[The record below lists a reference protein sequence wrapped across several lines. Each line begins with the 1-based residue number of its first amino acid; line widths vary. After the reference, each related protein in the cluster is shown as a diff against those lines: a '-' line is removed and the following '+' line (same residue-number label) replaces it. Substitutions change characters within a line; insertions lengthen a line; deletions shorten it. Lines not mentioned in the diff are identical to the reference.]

1 MLVPIDIPPGVYAN
15 GTEYEAAGRWRNAN
29 LVRWYNGHLR
39 PVGGWQRFTASPLT
53 GIPRAVFTWRDNG
66 GTARL
71 SVGTESKLYIHD
83 GSLAY
88 DISPSDLIAGN
99 ANGNYGLGFG
109 AGNYSQSTY
118 GTPRPATGLVM
129 DATVWDLDAFGQNL
143 VALSPADGRILMWTP
158 PATGTKAAPIN
169 SLPAPIANTPTTS
182 TSGGSLTAGTY
193 YYVVTAKNALGET
206 LASNEV
212 SITTTGSTSSNTI
225 TWGAVSGA
233 TSYDVYR
240 GTAAGAEN
248 KQYALGNVTT
258 FTDTGAAAS
267 AVLPPTSNTT
277 SNAPT
282 MNRAVIVTDERFVV
296 AIGAAGDPRRIQW
309 CSQEDYTQW
318 TATATNTAGSLELKT
333 NGIAMNGRKMPGE
346 TLIFTDVDVHSMQ
359 FVGTPFVY
367 GINRI
372 GTNCGLIGRKAHAAT
387 QNFCVWMGNLSFFI
401 YDGVVRPL
409 PCDVQEYVFD
419 NLNRLQASKIVAGVN
434 SEFGEVWWFYPS
446 ANSLENDSYVVW
458 NYKENWWSIGQL
470 VRTAWADREVWPYP
484 IAASADSNLYQ
495 HEQGWTASGQ
505 TRVGTVF
512 AESGPFDF
520 QNGERVLEAKQL
532 IPDTNNGGDASV
544 NFTFKTRYTPTGT
557 ETLAGPYSFTR
568 ADGYVDVRFNGRQA
582 KLRIDAATDGLF
594 QIGTLRI
601 DTGVGGKR

>member
-1 MLVPIDIPPGVYAN
+1 MLAPIDIPPGVYAN
-15 GTEYEAAGRWRNAN
+15 GTEYEAKGRWRNAN

-39 PVGGWQRFTASPLT
+39 PVGGWQRFTNSPLT
-53 GIPRAVFTWRDNG
+53 GIPRAVFTWRDNS

-88 DISPSDLIAGN
+88 DISPSDLMAGN

-109 AGNYSQSTY
+109 AGNWGSSTY
-118 GTPRPATGLVM
+118 GTARPSTGLVT
-129 DATVWDLDAFGQNL
+129 DATVWDLDSFGQNL
-143 VALSPADGRILMWTP
+143 IALSPADGRILMWAP
-158 PATGTKAAPIN
+158 PATGTPAAVIN
-169 SLPAPIANTPTTS
+169 
-182 TSGGSLTAGTY
+182 
-193 YYVVTAKNALGET
+193 
-206 LASNEV
+206 
-212 SITTTGSTSSNTI
+212 
-225 TWGAVSGA
+225 
-233 TSYDVYR
+233 
-240 GTAAGAEN
+240 
-248 KQYALGNVTT
+248 
-258 FTDTGAAAS
+258 AS
-267 AVLPPTSNTT
+267 APTQ
-277 SNAPT
+277 
-282 MNRAVIVTDERFVV
+282 NRAVVVTDERFVV

-359 FVGTPFVY
+359 FIGTPFVY

-419 NLNRLQASKIVAGVN
+419 NINRLQASKIVAGIN

-446 ANSLENDSYVVW
+446 TNSPENDSYVVW

-484 IAASADSNLYQ
+484 IAASSDSNLYQ

-505 TRVGTVF
+505 TRVGAVF

-557 ETLAGPYSFTR
+557 ETVAGPYYFTR